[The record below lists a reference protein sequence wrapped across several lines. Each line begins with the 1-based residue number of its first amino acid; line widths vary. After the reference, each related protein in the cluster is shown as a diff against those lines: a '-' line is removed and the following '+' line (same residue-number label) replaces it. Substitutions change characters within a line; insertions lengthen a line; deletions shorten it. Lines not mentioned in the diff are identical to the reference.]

1 MIRVL
6 IFNTLVKVC
15 FPVQACLQLKVY
27 NILYAWRLR
36 IEMDNMD
43 NSYELADSHSL
54 RGRVFGRLR
63 EDILLGKYKD
73 KEELKEVVIGKEL
86 GVSRTPVRE
95 ALRQLELEGLV
106 TIIPNKGAYVTGISD
121 KDVNDIFM
129 IRSYLEGLCA
139 AWACENI
146 TEEQLEEMEESV
158 FLAEFHAEKEHFEQ
172 VVELDNKFHKILYHA
187 CGSRVLSKLLVDY
200 HHYAQKVRKVNLS
213 EEKRAKHSILEHKR
227 IVEAIRNKN
236 VKAAEEYAHDHIMES
251 IKRMHDAEADVK

>member
-1 MIRVL
+1 M
-6 IFNTLVKVC
+6 
-15 FPVQACLQLKVY
+15 
-27 NILYAWRLR
+27 
-36 IEMDNMD
+36 
-43 NSYELADSHSL
+43 
-54 RGRVFGRLR
+54 
-63 EDILLGKYKD
+63 
-73 KEELKEVVIGKEL
+73 EELKEVVIGKEL

-121 KDVNDIFM
+121 KDINDIFM

-139 AWACENI
+139 AWACEHI

-158 FLAEFHAEKEHFEQ
+158 FLAEFHAKKGHFEQ
-172 VVELDNKFHKILYHA
+172 VVELDNKFHKLLYHA

-200 HHYAQKVRKVNLS
+200 HHYAQKARKINLS

-236 VKAAEEYAHDHIMES
+236 VKAAEEYAHYHIMES
-251 IKRMHDAEADVK
+251 INRMHLAEAEEE

>member
-1 MIRVL
+1 MKK
-6 IFNTLVKVC
+6 F
-15 FPVQACLQLKVY
+15 Y
-27 NILYAWRLR
+27 H
-36 IEMDNMD
+36 
-43 NSYELADSHSL
+43 LAIT
-54 RGRVFGRLR
+54 
-63 EDILLGKYKD
+63 ILLMNLAFILAAFTRAYSDEFSSDKD
-73 KEELKEVVIGKEL
+73 MREHYSEAMEDTDYIIFKAKVLEIEYDDTNEKRN
-86 GVSRTPVRE
+86 VS
-95 ALRQLELEGLV
+95 LEGLV